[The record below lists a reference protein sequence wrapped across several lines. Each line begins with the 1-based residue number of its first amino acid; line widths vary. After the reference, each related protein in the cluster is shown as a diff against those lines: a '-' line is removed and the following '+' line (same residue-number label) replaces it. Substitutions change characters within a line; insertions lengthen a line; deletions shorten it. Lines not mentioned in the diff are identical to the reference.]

1 LSGRVR
7 VAGVTKSEETP
18 AGPAVVAVALERN
31 ATFWKHPP
39 KFHTVYYQLQLQF
52 IVRKYLILKYEIIG
66 KQTEF

>member
-1 LSGRVR
+1 VQ

-18 AGPAVVAVALERN
+18 AGPVVVAVALERN
-31 ATFWKHPP
+31 ATFWKHSP

-52 IVRKYLILKYEIIG
+52 IVRKYLILKYVIIG